1 MNLRYDWLKW
11 GRSNPF
17 EVGMLQRE
25 FVERGQRLLRR
36 LGCLVPE
43 RLLRDQSGTVAV
55 EFGAVALPFFTL
67 VFAILQVAL
76 VFVSDQ
82 VLDTAVNDAARL
94 IRTGQAKA
102 LGWTGTT
109 GIASFNTQVCKE
121 LYYLLDCTKLQ
132 SYVTTSTSFSSISLT
147 PPINTSTGNFTGT
160 PSYSAA
166 ANTGSNIVVVST
178 YYEYPALF
186 SSFGLSLSDQPNGT
200 RLLGAVAAFRNEPF
214 P

>member
-1 MNLRYDWLKW
+1 
-11 GRSNPF
+11 
-17 EVGMLQRE
+17 MLHRE
-25 FVERGQRLLRR
+25 FVDRGRNLLRTFGR
-36 LGCLVPE
+36 FVPK

-67 VFAILQVAL
+67 VFAIMQVAL

-82 VLDTAVNDAARL
+82 VLETAVADAARM

-102 LGWTGTT
+102 KGWTGST
-109 GIASFNTQVCKE
+109 GVASFNAQVCSE

-132 SYVTTSTSFSSISLT
+132 TYVTTSSSFGSASLT
-147 PPINTSTGNFTGT
+147 APVNPATGAFTGT
-160 PSYSAA
+160 PGYAA
-166 ANTGSNIVVVST
+166 GANTGSQIVIVST